1 MSIENLVGL
10 VFVPIMLAVMAAI
23 WKKIDGVS
31 HMVRTETGKL
41 WIDVAGFKEA
51 YARNRLEDERRY
63 VNRQDLADFREE
75 VKDSLSD
82 VKKAVDR
89 VADKLDEKRQVGR
102 SAG

>member
-1 MSIENLVGL
+1 MSIENLLGL
-10 VFVPIMLAVMAAI
+10 VLVPIMLAVLAAI

-51 YARNRLEDERRY
+51 YAKNRLEDERRY
-63 VNRQDLADFREE
+63 VNRQDLADFKEE
-75 VKDSLSD
+75 MKDGLTE

-89 VADKLDEKRQVGR
+89 VADKIDEKRHVGR